1 MKKTLIAFA
10 VLFSA
15 FAMNAQVSAKDSA
28 RIDSAIT
35 KAMVSKWDEIGKQLS
50 NNLTKAQWEMVMN
63 VIDRQLG
70 EAILE
75 LRKKIRQ

>member
-1 MKKTLIAFA
+1 MKKTLIAIAIF
-10 VLFSA
+10 FSA
-15 FAMNAQVSAKDSA
+15 FAMDAQVSAKDSA

-35 KAMVSKWDEIGKQLS
+35 KVMVSKWDEIGKQLS
-50 NNLTKAQWEMVMN
+50 NNLTKAQWEMVMS